1 MAAASERRRYG
12 ASCLGEI
19 SPAPESL
26 LIRYL
31 NATSPNQKW
40 LTCSFELQLPADK
53 VYLSPMIDC
62 LDGMLMI
69 WSIETRSE
77 AERINTMLDAAIAK
91 LN

>member
-12 ASCLGEI
+12 SYLGKI
-19 SPAPESL
+19 SPAPERL

-31 NATSPNQKW
+31 NATSPDQKW
-40 LTCSFELQLPADK
+40 LTCSLELQLPADR